1 MKQSDTNPALVVRAA
16 GATCAF
22 PVSQVLETMRPLPI
36 QPVAN
41 LPAFVLGVALVR
53 GVAMPV
59 VSLSAFFDGK
69 APGEGTRFVTLRAGA
84 RTVAVLVD
92 SVVGIAELSRD
103 NFQELP
109 PLLSQIQ
116 PEVMETI
123 GRLDSELVVVLR
135 GARLVPDSVWE
146 AASVAGVAR

>member
-1 MKQSDTNPALVVRAA
+1 MKECAANPAVVVRAA

-41 LPAFVLGVALVR
+41 SPAFVLGVALVR
-53 GVAMPV
+53 GVAVPV
-59 VSLSAFFDGK
+59 VSLAAFFG
-69 APGEGTRFVTLRAGA
+69 GEALSEGARFVTLRAGA

-92 SVVGIAELSRD
+92 SVIGIAELNQGR
-103 NFQELP
+103 FQELP
-109 PLLSQIQ
+109 PLLSQLQ
-116 PEVMETI
+116 PAVMETI

-135 GARLVPDSVWE
+135 GARLVPDSIWE